1 MCARSAR
8 TCGRARGAPVRLPGP
23 GGRRGSARARDGDIG
38 TGMNLEDLRKRI
50 DAIDAQLVDL
60 LNERA
65 RCAVEVGKVK
75 RESGQTSVYSPQRE
89 REVLERVLAANKGPL
104 SDHSLTAVWKA
115 MMSGSLSLEKALK
128 VAYLGPEGSF
138 SHLAAID
145 KFGHGIELI
154 AVREISDVFDQV
166 ARAAVDYGIVPVENT
181 TGGAVR
187 DTMECFLW
195 VHGPVKVCAEM
206 ALPIH
211 QNLLS
216 KTTLKQ
222 IKKVYSKPQ
231 VFDQC
236 RQWLIRNLGA
246 ADLVAVGSTAEAALL
261 ASRVEGTA
269 AIASRMA
276 AEVYGL
282 TILADAIEDNPQNQ
296 TRFLVLGRESPGP
309 TGRDKTCLLF
319 SVVHKAG
326 ALVEVLDILRR
337 YGINMTKIE
346 SHPLPTKTWEYF
358 FFVDV
363 EGHADDE
370 NVRKALDDAREH
382 CRQLEVLGSFP
393 VAVSAG

>member
-1 MCARSAR
+1 M
-8 TCGRARGAPVRLPGP
+8 
-23 GGRRGSARARDGDIG
+23 DID
-38 TGMNLEDLRKRI
+38 ELRKRI
-50 DAIDAQLVDL
+50 DDIDAQLVEL

-65 RCAVEVGKVK
+65 RCAVDVGKVK
-75 RESGQTSVYSPQRE
+75 RQAGQDSVYSPERE
-89 REVLERVLAANKGPL
+89 REIFEHVMQANQGPL
-104 SDHSLTAVWKA
+104 SDHALMAIWKE

-128 VAYLGPEGSF
+128 IAYLGPEGSF
-138 SHLAAID
+138 SHLAALE
-145 KFGHGIELI
+145 KFGHSVELVP
-154 AVREISDVFDQV
+154 VRDISSVFDQV
-166 ARAAVDYGIVPVENT
+166 ARAAADYGIVPVENT

-211 QNLLS
+211 QNLQS
-216 KTTLKQ
+216 KTTLEK
-222 IKKVYSKPQ
+222 ITKIYSKPQ

-236 RQWLIRNLGA
+236 RQWLTKHIKQ

-261 ASRVEGTA
+261 ASRVEATA
-269 AIASRMA
+269 AIGSEMA

-282 TILADAIEDNPQNQ
+282 TILAPAIEDNPRNQ
-296 TRFLVLGRESPGP
+296 TRFLVLGRASPEP

-337 YGINMTKIE
+337 HGINMTKIE
-346 SHPLPTKTWEYF
+346 SHPFPTKTWEYY
-358 FFVDV
+358 FFVDI

-370 NVRKALDDAREH
+370 NVKTALEESRRH
-382 CRQLEVLGSFP
+382 CRQLEILGSFP
-393 VAVSAG
+393 VAVTAE